1 MRIKKYLKE
10 TDIFINDK
18 NAYGVEIE
26 EIIKS
31 NQEII
36 KNYKHYLSKIKY
48 YNEKVKNPYYAYDK
62 IKEIEDNNIPII
74 KAFNELINNIYSI
87 IFQNKNFVLFHLCRI
102 TKNEEQDIVNN
113 GFMLPSKPELIKKI
127 KKLNLCSE
135 YECQLISYINNLKSL
150 QAEQQIYFKLG
161 NYQINRD

>member
-87 IFQNKNFVLFHLCRI
+87 IFQNKNW
-102 TKNEEQDIVNN
+102 
-113 GFMLPSKPELIKKI
+113 
-127 KKLNLCSE
+127 
-135 YECQLISYINNLKSL
+135 
-150 QAEQQIYFKLG
+150 
-161 NYQINRD
+161 